1 MYRCPD
7 DSYPKRKIFVSKN
20 VGLGLVDEV
29 RNQLNH
35 MTLGKWTERGTPI
48 A

>member
-1 MYRCPD
+1 MIVI
-7 DSYPKRKIFVSKN
+7 RKKNVSKI
-20 VGLGLVDEV
+20 VVLGLVDEV

-35 MTLGKWTERGTPI
+35 TTFGEWTDRGTPI

>member
-1 MYRCPD
+1 MIVI
-7 DSYPKRKIFVSKN
+7 RKKKYVSKI
-20 VGLGLVDEV
+20 VVLGLVDEV

-35 MTLGKWTERGTPI
+35 TTFGEWTDRGTPI

>member
-1 MYRCPD
+1 MIVI
-7 DSYPKRKIFVSKN
+7 RKKNVSKI
-20 VGLGLVDEV
+20 VVVLGLVDEV

-35 MTLGKWTERGTPI
+35 TTFGEWTDRGTPI